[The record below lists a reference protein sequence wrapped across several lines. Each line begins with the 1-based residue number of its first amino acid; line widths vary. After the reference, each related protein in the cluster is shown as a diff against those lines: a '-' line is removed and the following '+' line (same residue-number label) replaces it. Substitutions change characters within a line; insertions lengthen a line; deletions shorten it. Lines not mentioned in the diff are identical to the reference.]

1 MDLTNINNLEEY
13 LDDLEAKSTI
23 VEPPS
28 SIEEPSSCIEEP
40 PKSLEADDNA
50 WMDIQDCMNDWTKK
64 VIDSETRSSRSKNY
78 LDVVE
83 ESLDRQVKDGLISY
97 REFVDLQYIGKLWA
111 RVLNTTAAY
120 TLGADYSKRDV
131 ITTLLDLYTLKQIS
145 TTSFVEAVLK
155 L

>member
-64 VIDSETRSSRSKNY
+64 VIDNETRGSRSKNY

-97 REFVDLQYIGKLWA
+97 HEFVDLQYIGKLWA
-111 RVLNTTAAY
+111 RVLNTAAAY

-131 ITTLLDLYTLKQIS
+131 ITTLLELYTLKQIS
-145 TTSFVEAVLK
+145 NTSFVEAVLK